1 MAKNFLY
8 DRIIDYLSITAK
20 NMFLAIG
27 LLADPND
34 LAGLIGNLKYI
45 TNLEDQNDI
54 FQEALQELIKL
65 KIILIEDDFF
75 KVYSPEIYK
84 YMGYYYQSKSVDYD
98 GNITNRYNSIAD
110 RKDLD
115 TELALLIAADA
126 SRLVSTEAEVEN
138 KYRYLIN
145 RDKTSKQTKLKAI
158 FNFASYLSLN
168 GQSEKTLKLFYD
180 YYPMFRRNLEYISS
194 YSKYLW
200 AEGSL
205 DNRHL
210 AISIIKDFFETKPIL
225 NQNEYLELLGT
236 LVIYMSILAVNSK
249 DNLKDRL
256 TWGEIDQEE
265 FKSESSNIRKIF
277 NELFHKQGKNL
288 YHKIK
293 DINLMDL
300 SPSCRHFVI
309 NGLMHYLNI
318 SIRLNKWDAG
328 LDVCNKIIRDL
339 PESQIK
345 PFVKKKEDIEY
356 LKSPRK
362 KAYSKNIETDLGVK
376 IKEALANKGD
386 QRTD

>member
-145 RDKTSKQTKLKAI
+145 RDK
-158 FNFASYLSLN
+158 
-168 GQSEKTLKLFYD
+168 
-180 YYPMFRRNLEYISS
+180 
-194 YSKYLW
+194 
-200 AEGSL
+200 
-205 DNRHL
+205 
-210 AISIIKDFFETKPIL
+210 
-225 NQNEYLELLGT
+225 
-236 LVIYMSILAVNSK
+236 
-249 DNLKDRL
+249 
-256 TWGEIDQEE
+256 
-265 FKSESSNIRKIF
+265 
-277 NELFHKQGKNL
+277 
-288 YHKIK
+288 
-293 DINLMDL
+293 
-300 SPSCRHFVI
+300 
-309 NGLMHYLNI
+309 
-318 SIRLNKWDAG
+318 
-328 LDVCNKIIRDL
+328 
-339 PESQIK
+339 
-345 PFVKKKEDIEY
+345 
-356 LKSPRK
+356 
-362 KAYSKNIETDLGVK
+362 
-376 IKEALANKGD
+376 
-386 QRTD
+386 